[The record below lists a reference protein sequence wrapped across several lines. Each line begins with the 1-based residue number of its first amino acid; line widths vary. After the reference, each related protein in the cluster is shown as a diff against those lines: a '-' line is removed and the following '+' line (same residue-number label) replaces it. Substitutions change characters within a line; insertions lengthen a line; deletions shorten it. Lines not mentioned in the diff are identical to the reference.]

1 MAGGPLITAR
11 ELVRAATAA
20 GAKLAVSG
28 DKLSVTAPSPL
39 APELVQELRRSKV
52 EILRLLATEAGRGH
66 PPPANAAWW
75 RRHFT
80 IRTLHWGLSARWTKD
95 EAERLAYG
103 ELLDEWRKPQGRRWP
118 VWQCAGCDEP
128 IGGLSALLL
137 ADENRVHFD
146 EERECLIR
154 FGGRAGGEAVAGLQ
168 ALGIDPPPGFEAP

>member
-1 MAGGPLITAR
+1 MTTAR
-11 ELVRAATAA
+11 ELVNAATAA

-28 DKLSVTAPSPL
+28 DTLSVTAPRPL

-52 EILRLLATEAGRGH
+52 EILRLLAAEPGDGRQF
-66 PPPANAAWW
+66 PADAAWW

-80 IRTLHWGLSARWTKD
+80 IRTLHWRLSGRWTKN

-103 ELLDEWRKPQGRRWP
+103 ELLHEWRKSHGRRWP

-128 IGGLSALLL
+128 IGSLSALLL

-146 EERECLIR
+146 VERECLIR
-154 FGGRAGGEAVAGLQ
+154 FGRHWRGEAAAGLR
-168 ALGIDPPPGFEAP
+168 ALGLEPPEGFELP